1 MEEKTSKV
9 RTGTVNCMI
18 AALIICLIAEAIGPL
33 EFQVMGIDVRIMT
46 MIWAII
52 IGILLSSFVGKGDSC
67 IAEGHFKTR
76 N

>member
-33 EFQVMGIDVRIMT
+33 EFQVIPH
-46 MIWAII
+46 
-52 IGILLSSFVGKGDSC
+52 ILHPQIRQYHSHIFFRLKNL
-67 IAEGHFKTR
+67 HFHLI
-76 N
+76 